1 MAPVQAETRPSRRCA
16 LLTCLNTNLS
26 TPKRKFFVIPSPN
39 KDHEKAKLWIEAIRK
54 INCTHPTHTWEPTK
68 SSFVCSDHFQSG
80 QHKNSRY
87 ENDYVPNVFDG
98 NTIERPTPESQS
110 TFRGGGVNDPGHDYA
125 PNPDSEKSIEKS
137 KEEIK
142 IKVLTELLKY
152 KTVMLAPPG
161 FEIEK
166 ARIWDKIYQIFK
178 SHFES
183 ALHLRELFNSWMIE
197 FNVDIQFENIAKSES
212 DKLMK
217 TLLSKEDGVKT
228 PKGSDIV
235 RGMLYY

>member
-1 MAPVQAETRPSRRCA
+1 M
-16 LLTCLNTNLS
+16 
-26 TPKRKFFVIPSPN
+26 
-39 KDHEKAKLWIEAIRK
+39 
-54 INCTHPTHTWEPTK
+54 NCTHPSHTWEPTK
-68 SSFVCSDHFQSG
+68 HSFVCSDHFKSG
-80 QHKNSRY
+80 QHSHSRFDD
-87 ENDYVPNVFDG
+87 DYVPNVFG
-98 NTIERPTPESQS
+98 LETIERPTPESQP
-110 TFRGGGVNDPGHDYA
+110 TFKSGGATDPGHDYA
-125 PNPDSEKSIEKS
+125 PNPDNEKPNEKS

-142 IKVLTELLKY
+142 IKVLTELLKH